1 MITNLLVMNS
11 SYTGSRD
18 LWWVDDPEATKGYS
32 IYRAF
37 DHPSNWQR
45 INPYPWVGHFYRDQS
60 ALENVL
66 YTVQDADWLEQGN
79 GLGRWGFRI
88 PDFPYSDVVQGRPVL
103 ANNCD
108 AVTVIL
114 DGQSFRPV
122 KVSGLDKSIWLQM
135 DNTVPIG
142 GAVSAYP
149 LKSNG
154 TVWQADY
161 SGVQKFQVQYKKL
174 HNFVEI
180 YESLVR
186 TFYCYSDDTEVF
198 TKDGWKLFQDCSKD
212 EVFASRKIGTKEFEW
227 QKATGHFRFR
237 YDGNLTHFHGQ
248 STDILVTPNHRM
260 LVDSV
265 PDGISGNPR
274 PRKGGEQVVE
284 AALLAK
290 HHSTRTGI
298 ATTSVWKGEELTDVV
313 LGGKRRS
320 NRGTTPKKFVLSG
333 DDFCRLMGMYLAEGS
348 ILHDN
353 KGFTITQPKDERG
366 ARKLYEDFLVQVFGR
381 KAVYADD
388 KNLVV
393 HSVGIAGYLRQ
404 FGHAHDKFIPNEIR
418 ESHPRQLEIF
428 WDFYYM
434 GDGSA
439 AGDNGGSQV
448 AFTVSKRLADQLT
461 EIIQKMGASSTTCI
475 KPAAEGEIQGRKISC
490 RQGYFVTRHARKS
503 GYTANWKT
511 EEVEYH
517 GDVFCVSVPN
527 MFLYVRRNGKACWS
541 GNTVVPIGENGEL
554 HKPGAKD
561 TMIVNTMEVDK
572 ITWEYQEMV
581 RRNQWIFE
589 EVGEPAYLMFKK
601 TRGKLCGCSDTGLG
615 QARTACS
622 SCFGV
627 GIVGGYYGPYDFIYI
642 DPDTALSVEL
652 NEGGRKVTRSSQSYL
667 GPTPIIQAG
676 DLIVRRNGERL
687 VVGPVVYKQPR
698 GILLQQEFST
708 TLLDEGDTR
717 YLIPIN
723 TGLPT
728 IYNPVVR
735 PDPNEG
741 EAGPFVG
748 NKGPSG
754 GPNPTGSGEPIF
766 DPRTV
771 PGKDWENLHIPI
783 GRSVVFGKI
792 QT

>member
-11 SYTGSRD
+11 SYVGSRD
-18 LWWVDDPEATKGYS
+18 LWWVEDPEAKKGYNV
-32 IYRAF
+32 YRAF

-60 ALENVL
+60 ALEDVL
-66 YTVQDADWLEQGN
+66 YTIEDKDWLERGN

-114 DGQSFRPV
+114 DGQPFRPV

-135 DNTVPIG
+135 DNTVPLG
-142 GAVSAYP
+142 GAVNAYP

-180 YESLVR
+180 YESMVR
-186 TFYCYSDDTEVF
+186 TFY
-198 TKDGWKLFQDCSKD
+198 
-212 EVFASRKIGTKEFEW
+212 
-227 QKATGHFRFR
+227 
-237 YDGNLTHFHGQ
+237 
-248 STDILVTPNHRM
+248 
-260 LVDSV
+260 
-265 PDGISGNPR
+265 
-274 PRKGGEQVVE
+274 
-284 AALLAK
+284 
-290 HHSTRTGI
+290 
-298 ATTSVWKGEELTDVV
+298 
-313 LGGKRRS
+313 
-320 NRGTTPKKFVLSG
+320 
-333 DDFCRLMGMYLAEGS
+333 
-348 ILHDN
+348 
-353 KGFTITQPKDERG
+353 
-366 ARKLYEDFLVQVFGR
+366 
-381 KAVYADD
+381 
-388 KNLVV
+388 
-393 HSVGIAGYLRQ
+393 
-404 FGHAHDKFIPNEIR
+404 
-418 ESHPRQLEIF
+418 
-428 WDFYYM
+428 
-434 GDGSA
+434 
-439 AGDNGGSQV
+439 
-448 AFTVSKRLADQLT
+448 
-461 EIIQKMGASSTTCI
+461 
-475 KPAAEGEIQGRKISC
+475 
-490 RQGYFVTRHARKS
+490 
-503 GYTANWKT
+503 
-511 EEVEYH
+511 
-517 GDVFCVSVPN
+517 
-527 MFLYVRRNGKACWS
+527 
-541 GNTVVPIGENGEL
+541 TVVPVGENGEC

-561 TMIVNTMEVDK
+561 SMVVNTMEVDK

-687 VVGPVVYKQPR
+687 VIGPVVYKQPR

-728 IYNPVVR
+728 IFNPVVR
-735 PDPNEG
+735 PDPNDG

-771 PGKDWENLHIPI
+771 PGKDWENGHIPI
-783 GRSVVFGKI
+783 GRSVTFGKI